1 MPTLYQRV
9 IEAPEDQRRLKDE
22 ELHGKIKDLIGKRQS
37 LVEKIPKLKGTPDY
51 EPSLKQLQEVET
63 GLRTLYHPD
72 VNQGAIAKFGHL
84 LTDHLG
90 LTSPEKR
97 LEKIGGQKSKTMAV
111 PSPIGMREEGNID
124 IWKRPK
130 VKNADGTHSS
140 EYSVSFTDD
149 KGNEVIV
156 PTVVNGK
163 FLTPDGK
170 KPKEGSPEEQSMFK
184 SAWQNY
190 LKTGQNLGKFDNPTD
205 ADAYANSLH
214 NRNIKKSTA
223 YYKNAKDQAGDLKQ
237 AEQDIAAG
245 PLTPEQQ
252 AGVDAR
258 GTLAKFHADLENHK
272 TMNPHAYGPDATP
285 EEKQM
290 VEDYRNERVQYYGQG
305 IKPVQPKESD
315 EYWTDVKG
323 AVAQEYPKGSGK
335 YRIEQKNKK
344 GERHWKD
351 EPEDYTPSAP
361 KVKPNNTAKMIGLDS
376 YAKSH
381 GYPSFND
388 IPDEYREKVND
399 YEIRK
404 EALDHAI
411 PKSTTLTRIMPD
423 ANGVPQTVTITN
435 YTTPGGN
442 VQLIDPM
449 PVKKVSE
456 QPEVGSSQPSTPSNP
471 VVHGSNKGNSKTATL
486 PPSGSGNVKVGAPLP
501 FQMKTPAIAKAQN
514 DIVDATKVYSIAK
527 QVEAK
532 PNDAFNQK
540 RLAVQLERASAGRFT
555 VQALDYVK
563 KMGWGAT
570 LQEWANKPTTGDLS
584 PQLVRQLIDGAHENL
599 IAAQESLKAA
609 LTPVSPSGNTTP
621 QSGGDMITMKLADGR
636 TGPIHKSQKSKF
648 IADNPGAVEVTGGR

>member
-1 MPTLYQRV
+1 
-9 IEAPEDQRRLKDE
+9 
-22 ELHGKIKDLIGKRQS
+22 
-37 LVEKIPKLKGTPDY
+37 
-51 EPSLKQLQEVET
+51 
-63 GLRTLYHPD
+63 
-72 VNQGAIAKFGHL
+72 
-84 LTDHLG
+84 
-90 LTSPEKR
+90 
-97 LEKIGGQKSKTMAV
+97 
-111 PSPIGMREEGNID
+111 
-124 IWKRPK
+124 
-130 VKNADGTHSS
+130 
-140 EYSVSFTDD
+140 
-149 KGNEVIV
+149 
-156 PTVVNGK
+156 
-163 FLTPDGK
+163 
-170 KPKEGSPEEQSMFK
+170 
-184 SAWQNY
+184 
-190 LKTGQNLGKFDNPTD
+190 
-205 ADAYANSLH
+205 
-214 NRNIKKSTA
+214 
-223 YYKNAKDQAGDLKQ
+223 
-237 AEQDIAAG
+237 
-245 PLTPEQQ
+245 
-252 AGVDAR
+252 
-258 GTLAKFHADLENHK
+258 
-272 TMNPHAYGPDATP
+272 
-285 EEKQM
+285 
-290 VEDYRNERVQYYGQG
+290 
-305 IKPVQPKESD
+305 
-315 EYWTDVKG
+315 
-323 AVAQEYPKGSGK
+323 
-335 YRIEQKNKK
+335 
-344 GERHWKD
+344 
-351 EPEDYTPSAP
+351 
-361 KVKPNNTAKMIGLDS
+361 MIGLDS

-388 IPDEYREKVND
+388 IPDEYREEVND

-442 VQLIDPM
+442 EQLIDPM

-471 VVHGSNKGNSKTATL
+471 MVHGSNKGNSKTATL

-570 LQEWANKPTTGDLS
+570 LQEWASKPTTGALS

>member
-1 MPTLYQRV
+1 MS
-9 IEAPEDQRRLKDE
+9 IFDLKYLAGGLEKEERKRALSDE
-22 ELHGKIKDLIGKRQS
+22 ELQGKISGLIDKRKY
-37 LVEKIPKLKGTPDY
+37 LVETKIPALKGTPDY
-51 EPSLKQLQEVET
+51 EPAMKELQEIHT
-63 GLRTLYHPD
+63 GLREAYDPKTNP
-72 VNQGAIAKFGHL
+72 GAIQKFGHL

-90 LTSPEKR
+90 IKVNDPTL
-97 LEKIGGQKSKTMAV
+97 GQKVSL
-111 PSPIGMREEGNID
+111 SDRRERKKYD
-124 IWKRPK
+124 
-130 VKNADGTHSS
+130 KNQA
-140 EYSVSFTDD
+140 
-149 KGNEVIV
+149 
-156 PTVVNGK
+156 
-163 FLTPDGK
+163 
-170 KPKEGSPEEQSMFK
+170 
-184 SAWQNY
+184 
-190 LKTGQNLGKFDNPTD
+190 
-205 ADAYANSLH
+205 SL
-214 NRNIKKSTA
+214 A
-223 YYKNAKDQAGDLKQ
+223 EDLKE
-237 AEQDIAAG
+237 AEQDVAAG
-245 PLTPEQQ
+245 PLSPEQQ

-258 GTLAKFHADLENHK
+258 GTLAKFNADLENHK

-323 AVAQEYPKGSGK
+323 AVSQEYPKGSGK
-335 YRIEQKNKK
+335 YRIEQTNKK

-351 EPEDYTPSAP
+351 EPEGYTPSAP

-388 IPDEYREKVND
+388 IPDEYREEVND

-411 PKSTTLTRIMPD
+411 PKSTTSTRIMPD

-449 PVKKVSE
+449 LVKKVSE

-471 VVHGSNKGNSKTATL
+471 MVHGSNKGNSKTATL

-570 LQEWANKPTTGDLS
+570 LQEWASKPTTGALS

>member
-1 MPTLYQRV
+1 MMSGYGTTIAQGMM
-9 IEAPEDQRRLKDE
+9 DQASTIASQDRAHKQALSDNE
-22 ELHGKIKDLIGKRQS
+22 MQGKIKDLIGKRQS
-37 LVEKIPKLKGTPDY
+37 LVEKIPTLKGTPDY
-51 EPSLKQLQEVET
+51 EPAIKELQEIHT
-63 GLRTLYHPD
+63 GLREAYDHKTNP
-72 VNQGAIAKFGHL
+72 GAIQKFGHL

-90 LTSPEKR
+90 IKVTDSN
-97 LEKIGGQKSKTMAV
+97 S
-111 PSPIGMREEGNID
+111 EGLGIKGKESLSD
-124 IWKRPK
+124 YRKGK
-130 VKNADGTHSS
+130 EYDKKQAD
-140 EYSVSFTDD
+140 
-149 KGNEVIV
+149 
-156 PTVVNGK
+156 
-163 FLTPDGK
+163 L
-170 KPKEGSPEEQSMFK
+170 
-184 SAWQNY
+184 
-190 LKTGQNLGKFDNPTD
+190 
-205 ADAYANSLH
+205 
-214 NRNIKKSTA
+214 
-223 YYKNAKDQAGDLKQ
+223 AGDLKQ

-245 PLTPEQQ
+245 PLSPEQQ
-252 AGVDAR
+252 AVQGVQTDSAKR
-258 GTLAKFHADLENHK
+258 LAQFNSDIAFHK
-272 TMNPHAYGPDATP
+272 SQNPHAYGPDATP

-323 AVAQEYPKGSGK
+323 AVPQEYPKGSGK

-344 GERHWKD
+344 GERHWND
-351 EPEDYTPSAP
+351 EPEDYTPPAP

-411 PKSTTLTRIMPD
+411 PKSTTSTRVMPD
-423 ANGVPQTVTITN
+423 ANGVPQTVIITN

-471 VVHGSNKGNSKTATL
+471 VVHGSNKKNSKTATP

-514 DIVDATKVYSIAK
+514 DVVDATKLYSIAK

-563 KMGWGAT
+563 QMGWGAT
-570 LQEWANKPTTGDLS
+570 LQEWAKKPTTGALS
-584 PQLVRQLIDGAHENL
+584 PQLVRQLIDGARENL

-609 LTPVSPSGNTTP
+609 LTPVSPSGNTNP
-621 QSGGDMITMKLADGR
+621 QSGGGSPKGATHIFHNPDDNKDYYVDEQGNNLGEVMK
-636 TGPIHKSQKSKF
+636 
-648 IADNPGAVEVTGGR
+648 